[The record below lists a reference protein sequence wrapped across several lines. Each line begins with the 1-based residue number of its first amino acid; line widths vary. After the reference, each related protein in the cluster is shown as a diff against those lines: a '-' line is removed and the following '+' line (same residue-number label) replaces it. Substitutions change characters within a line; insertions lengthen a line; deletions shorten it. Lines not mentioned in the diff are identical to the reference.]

1 METIKIVFF
10 VLGLFFGEETN
21 TVIAEKTTV
30 TVSPK
35 VNTIVI
41 QHENLLAI
49 YSTVTDS
56 LSIAKEFTQIYNKQ
70 NNWHSEF
77 DAYTKKSIVYIATK
91 QGVLNAKITLQYNTP
106 TDLKA
111 FAIDQNRE
119 GKFSIINI
127 PQWNLATENG
137 KRNGNYWNFEADK

>member
-70 NNWHSEF
+70 N
-77 DAYTKKSIVYIATK
+77 KSGFLGPGRV
-91 QGVLNAKITLQYNTP
+91 
-106 TDLKA
+106 
-111 FAIDQNRE
+111 
-119 GKFSIINI
+119 
-127 PQWNLATENG
+127 
-137 KRNGNYWNFEADK
+137 